1 MDLTKYAKEN
11 ETIRE
16 HTDKLQERLIVLK
29 RLGYVKDERI
39 YRIVYYAC
47 EYHDYGKVND
57 EFQKRIKTSAELK
70 KKIRFNPDVEI
81 AHNILSAYFVRTDIE
96 DYEIVLYCV
105 LYHHNYCRVLDVIK
119 DKKELINNLLSN
131 YKDEII
137 TIKSRLLKP
146 DKRDKILLKDETI
159 ISKGLLHRCDYS
171 ASADIPIEYPAD
183 FLNDKMQAM
192 LQRWR
197 IKKPDAGWNEMQ
209 QFCLEHAND
218 NIIVTAQ
225 TGMGKT
231 EAGLLWIGN
240 NKGFFILPL
249 KTAINAIYER
259 VKKDVI
265 QGEKLDE
272 RIGLLHSDTQSYY
285 AFHDNENKADAE
297 TEDKEYDFMDYY
309 SKTKALSMPLTISTL
324 DQLFDFVFKYWG
336 YEMKLATLSY
346 SKIVIDEIQMYS
358 ADLLAYLIYGIQRIT
373 RLGGKVAVVTAT
385 LPPFI
390 RDELKNAGFGGNVVE
405 SCFTNEL
412 IRHNV
417 KVYENEIDCGLI
429 AQKYNDNACKNKP
442 NKILVVC
449 NTVNK
454 AQEIYR
460 LLREEYDID
469 NIYLLHNKFTRQD
482 RSKKEEEIIKFGDTK
497 NTSVSG
503 IWVATSIVEAS
514 LDIDFDVLF
523 TELSDLNGLFQ
534 RLGRCNRKGV
544 KSAEEYNCF
553 VFTKINPNLIKYK
566 ENGKG
571 FIDSDLHN
579 LSKEALKKVDGI
591 LTEKDKVRML
601 DESFTTE
608 KIAESTY
615 YKEYKQY
622 MCDINNTKIGE
633 LDVSKF
639 RNIFTEDVI
648 PQAVYEEH
656 REEINDICNKLEN
669 KEYTN
674 EEKIRNVNIVNSYM
688 VSLEK
693 YNIQDLIRKGKIV
706 GCISLGSNRKIKIV
720 KCSYDAEL
728 GYRKYNDNDVE
739 VLIWD

>member
-16 HTDKLQERLIVLK
+16 HTDKLHEGLDILK
-29 RLGYVKDERI
+29 LLGYVKDERI

-57 EFQKRIKTSAELK
+57 EFQKRIKISAELK
-70 KKIRFNPDVEI
+70 KKVRFNPDVEI
-81 AHNILSAYFVRTDIE
+81 AHNILSAYFVKKDIE
-96 DYEIVLYCV
+96 DYEIVMYCV
-105 LYHHNYCRVLDVIK
+105 LYHHNYCNVLDVIK
-119 DKKELINNLLSN
+119 DKKELINSLLSN
-131 YKDEII
+131 YKDDIV
-137 TIKSRLLKP
+137 TIKSRLLNP
-146 DKRDKILLKDETI
+146 DKRDEILLKDETI

-171 ASADIPIEYPAD
+171 ASANIPIEYPAD
-183 FLNDKMQAM
+183 FLTDKMQAM
-192 LQRWR
+192 MQRW
-197 IKKPDAGWNEMQ
+197 KLEKQDAGWNEMQ
-209 QFCLEHAND
+209 QFCIEHTND

-259 VKKDVI
+259 VKKEVI

-272 RIGLLHSDTQSYY
+272 RIGLLHSDTRAYY
-285 AFHDNENKADAE
+285 AFHDNENKADMD

-309 SKTKALSMPLTISTL
+309 SKTKSLSMPLTVSTL

-390 RDELKNAGFGGNVVE
+390 RDELKKTGFDGDVVE
-405 SCFTNEL
+405 GCFTNEL

-417 KVYENEIDCGLI
+417 KVYESEIDSGLI
-429 AQKYNDNACKNKP
+429 AQKYNDNTIKNKP

-460 LLREEYDID
+460 LLRDEYDID
-469 NIYLLHNKFTRQD
+469 NIYLIHNKFTRQD
-482 RSKKEEEIIKFGDTK
+482 RSKKEEEIIRFGDTK

-544 KSAEEYNCF
+544 KSTEEYNCF
-553 VFTKINPNLIKYK
+553 VFTKINPNLIKDK
-566 ENGKG
+566 ESGKG
-571 FIDSDLHN
+571 FIDSTLHN

-601 DESFTTE
+601 DDNFTTE
-608 KIAESTY
+608 KMVGSPY
-615 YKEYKQY
+615 YKEYESY
-622 MCDINNTKIGE
+622 MEDINNIKIGE

-648 PQAVYEEH
+648 PQSVYEEH
-656 REEINDICNKLEN
+656 KEEINDICRRLEN
-669 KEYTN
+669 RECTA
-674 EEKIRNVNIVNSYM
+674 EEKIKNINVINSYM
-688 VSLEK
+688 ISLEK
-693 YNIQDLIRKGKIV
+693 YNILELAKKGKIA

-720 KCSYDAEL
+720 KCDYDSEL
-728 GYRKYNDNDVE
+728 GYRKSADKE
-739 VLIWD
+739 EFMIWD